1 MKKMKDNKVIA
12 SIGKKIRIKTKPKKK
27 TSRKP
32 KLKISDIKRGEG
44 APVNHLID
52 RIKAREREY
61 TFYCVVVSLV
71 VILVIAYF
79 IFSSVRTPRDYTAM
93 EVGSFVVSFNT
104 VDENLGNVVD
114 LTPLNPMSDVE
125 GSKSQAYEV
134 EIENT
139 TNERQG
145 VEIRL
150 LDDVALIQE
159 DGCSEMQVPYQYIHY
174 QVGDGEIKLLDATTT
189 SPVIYEGSLS
199 ASEKAKL
206 QIRIWVTN
214 SLPNEYMNYHYHGNL
229 LVKNVETA
237 K

>member
-12 SIGKKIRIKTKPKKK
+12 SIGKKIRIKKKPKKK
-27 TSRKP
+27 TSRKN
-32 KLKISDIKRGEG
+32 KLKISDIKRSEG
-44 APVNHLID
+44 APVSHLID

-61 TFYCVVVSLV
+61 TFYCVVASLV
-71 VILVIAYF
+71 VILIIAYLV
-79 IFSSVRTPRDYTAM
+79 FSSVRSPKDYSAM
-93 EVGSFVVSFNT
+93 EVGAFVVSFNT
-104 VDENLGNVVD
+104 VNENLGNVVD

-125 GSKSQAYEV
+125 GSKSQVYEV

-139 TNERQG
+139 TKERQG
-145 VEIRL
+145 IEIRL
-150 LDDVALIQE
+150 LDDVAMIQE
-159 DGCSEMQVPYQYIHY
+159 DGCSDIQVPYQYIHY

-199 ASEKAKL
+199 ALEKAKL
-206 QIRIWVTN
+206 QIRIWVTD
-214 SLPNEYMNYHYHGNL
+214 SLPSEYRDYHYHGNL